1 LFKGISNLAS
11 VMKQAQQMGSKM
23 KEVNEKLKSQR
34 VTASAGAGMVEA
46 EANGLGEI
54 LRVTIEQDLVDKG
67 EREMIESLLP
77 AAINQAV
84 SKAKQLH
91 VDLMTDGIELPGLD
105 EALAQFASG
114 EGEGDDEDDDE
125 AGKEA

>member
-1 LFKGISNLAS
+1 MFKGISNLAS

-23 KEVNEKLKSQR
+23 KEVNERLKSQR
-34 VTASAGAGMVEA
+34 VTASAGAGMVEV

-105 EALAQFASG
+105 QALAQLTLG
-114 EGEGDDEDDDE
+114 DDEGDDEAGDE
-125 AGKEA
+125 A

>member
-1 LFKGISNLAS
+1 MFKGISNLTS
-11 VMKQAQQMGSKM
+11 IMKQAQQMGSKM
-23 KEVNEKLKSQR
+23 TEVNEKLKSQR
-34 VTASAGAGMVEA
+34 VTASAGAGMVEV

-91 VDLMTDGIELPGLD
+91 MDLMTDGMELPGLD
-105 EALAQFASG
+105 EAIAQITSG
-114 EGEGDDEDDDE
+114 GNEGD
-125 AGKEA
+125 KEA

>member
-1 LFKGISNLAS
+1 MFKGISNLAS

-23 KEVNEKLKSQR
+23 KEVNERLKSQR
-34 VTASAGAGMVEA
+34 VTASAGAGMVEV

-105 EALAQFASG
+105 QALAQLTL
-114 EGEGDDEDDDE
+114 GDDEDDDE
-125 AGKEA
+125 AGDEA